1 MAIAAPTRSICSLRI
16 LSGRAREVVITR
28 LRHCSLSLVA
38 VCELGAVGWFLMRT
52 RVIVVD
58 TMSAADNFG
67 DELSH
72 GEFNAKF
79 YGVDNGGELDVA

>member
-1 MAIAAPTRSICSLRI
+1 
-16 LSGRAREVVITR
+16 
-28 LRHCSLSLVA
+28 
-38 VCELGAVGWFLMRT
+38 MRT